1 MLISP
6 EFFSKHGQN
15 SIQSSSLLYIWSV
28 WLNVYKALAKSI
40 HRQLQVTTCLNLSC
54 VAHYCSPLPSGYRFL
69 KLDTQKLAPHSAQT
83 PAFPGNK
90 NNAVSSLSS
99 APPPQI
105 EPRNN
110 FLPFFLSPHR
120 ANPSSAPCPAREAV
134 IAHNPVSVLFPLSA
148 LLCLP
153 ASWSTS
159 LDFLKLE
166 PEHPAG
172 QNLIKFTVSK
182 FFYDLPCYA
191 TKIQG
196 SQHEYL

>member
-69 KLDTQKLAPHSAQT
+69 KLDTQKLAPHSSQT

-99 APPPQI
+99 APHHRSNLETTSFHFSYPPTGLTQAQ
-105 EPRNN
+105 
-110 FLPFFLSPHR
+110 LHVL
-120 ANPSSAPCPAREAV
+120 AWEAV

-148 LLCLP
+148 LLCLL